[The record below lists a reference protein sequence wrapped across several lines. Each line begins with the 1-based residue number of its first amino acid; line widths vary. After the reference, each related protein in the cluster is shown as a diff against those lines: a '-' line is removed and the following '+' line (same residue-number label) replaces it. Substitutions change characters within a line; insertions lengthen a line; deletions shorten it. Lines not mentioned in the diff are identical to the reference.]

1 MVQTLLILETILLG
15 FTGIVIAI
23 SLIRIAS
30 TQKEEE
36 EFSPVTAVIFTIM
49 LVASILGLR
58 LIWL

>member
-15 FTGIVIAI
+15 FTGIVT
-23 SLIRIAS
+23 SVSMIRIL
-30 TQKEEE
+30 TTKDEEE
-36 EFSPVTAVIFTIM
+36 YSLVTAVVFTIM